1 MQINT
6 FLTPDRTKPNNLI
19 LIDTSN
25 THKMWFGWHIKTN
38 LLLLQKGKER
48 IVCESKEEWISTVSA
63 SPPDTHS
70 KEGCLTSRSFHHHTE
85 PTLSQ
90 DANVSAPIA
99 FGIPV
104 GENSSEATTQHDS
117 DLSMQQDEIPPNE
130 PFQDP
135 GRASPASLPNAQAGS
150 DISIDSWSIKSN
162 DDDEGSQE
170 PNPTFDTEKPFSS

>member
-1 MQINT
+1 MDFN
-6 FLTPDRTKPNNLI
+6 
-19 LIDTSN
+19 
-25 THKMWFGWHIKTN
+25 
-38 LLLLQKGKER
+38 
-48 IVCESKEEWISTVSA
+48 
-63 SPPDTHS
+63 
-70 KEGCLTSRSFHHHTE
+70 E

-170 PNPTFDTEKPFSS
+170 PNPTFDTDKPFSS